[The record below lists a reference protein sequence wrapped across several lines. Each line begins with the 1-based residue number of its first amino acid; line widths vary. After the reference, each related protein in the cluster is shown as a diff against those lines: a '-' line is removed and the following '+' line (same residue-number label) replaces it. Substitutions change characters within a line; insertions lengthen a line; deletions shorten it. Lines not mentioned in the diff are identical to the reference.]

1 MVDNFG
7 GFPAIGGLD
16 GGVLSPVSNLDLGSA
31 VSVTVVAIKSFSNG
45 VISMFKGEIR
55 VMDAETAEDL
65 IENGLV
71 ATYAPVVPEVGEND
85 KGKYLHTNEETGD
98 KEWSNV
104 PSELPTVG
112 VSDKG
117 KYLHTN
123 AETGDKEWSN
133 VPSEL
138 PTVGVSDKGKYLHT
152 NAETGE
158 KEWSNVP
165 SGGGVLIVTRTAGT
179 LDKTWQEI
187 VDAMS
192 TTGAVLAHYDDGSI
206 DNLMTFQSAS
216 TDGESDY
223 TVSTGSV
230 ITGTYVAASASG
242 YPVQQTE

>member
-123 AETGDKEWSN
+123 AETG
-133 VPSEL
+133 
-138 PTVGVSDKGKYLHT
+138 
-152 NAETGE
+152 E